1 MSREIPQVV
10 RAVVGLAATVIDDTL
25 QLPRTLPGL
34 PVRVIGLAMQA
45 TMKLQQHYSGL
56 VARGDEVFTGLRG
69 ESEPGLATFDED
81 MPEPAAGR
89 TSAFDRAP
97 GFDQPTSFDRA
108 SAPVTDEEIA
118 EEVAALIDDEVSGL
132 PADPA
137 PEEVVEALA
146 DISDEVA
153 AAGLD
158 LDRTEPGLSTEDAL
172 ETALLEADGAPDS
185 ALVDGGTGDTGT
197 VDTDEIA
204 ESPTTPPASL
214 LDADATEFDVHAS
227 AATDAPAPSDPGGSP
242 VGEVSGAPDVTTDVD
257 VLTPDGG
264 VATVEGT
271 VTDEGVA
278 APEAPTDGEAA
289 APQAPADEGAGATD
303 VTTDVDVLTPDGGVA
318 TVEGTVTDEG
328 VAAPEAPTDGEAAAP
343 QASAD
348 ETPGAPAQAD
358 EQDSGVDEALG
369 SEASDADTRPS
380 TEGAPAGDD
389 RDATGSGDEVV
400 TAAGAQ
406 VDDAIGTGED
416 TSAPAATDEG
426 TTDDVVATDESGTDV
441 AAATGVRT
449 DVDESGTPEDA
460 ADTTGAAAGSAPVD
474 GYDSFTVAQL
484 RGRLRGYQLATVADL
499 LAYEEATRAREPYL
513 RMLRNRLEKLERQA
527 VEESPLAPRGA

>member
-10 RAVVGLAATVIDDTL
+10 RAVIGLAATVLDDTR
-25 QLPRTLPGL
+25 QLPRTLPSL

-81 MPEPAAGR
+81 LAEQTPGR

-97 GFDQPTSFDRA
+97 GFDEPTSFDRA
-108 SAPVTDEEIA
+108 SAPVDDEEIA

-132 PADPA
+132 PAEPA

-146 DISDEVA
+146 DITDEVA

-158 LDRTEPGLSTEDAL
+158 VDRAEPGLTTEDAL

-185 ALVDGGTGDTGT
+185 ALVDGGSGDTGT

-204 ESPTTPPASL
+204 ESPTPPPASL
-214 LDADATEFDVHAS
+214 LDAEATEFDVHPS
-227 AATDAPAPSDPGGSP
+227 APTEAPAPSDPGGSP
-242 VGEVSGAPDVTTDVD
+242 VGEQAGAPDVTTEVD

-271 VTDEGVA
+271 VTDEGAA
-278 APEAPTDGEAA
+278 APETPTDETPAA
-289 APQAPADEGAGATD
+289 TEAPADD
-303 VTTDVDVLTPDGGVA
+303 
-318 TVEGTVTDEG
+318 
-328 VAAPEAPTDGEAAAP
+328 
-343 QASAD
+343 
-348 ETPGAPAQAD
+348 TPGAPAQAD
-358 EQDSGVDEALG
+358 RRDSGVDEALG

-380 TEGAPAGDD
+380 TEGAPAGADHE
-389 RDATGSGDEVV
+389 ATGRGDEVV

-406 VDDAIGTGED
+406 VDDELGGGED
-416 TSAPAATDEG
+416 TSASAVTDEAATNQA
-426 TTDDVVATDESGTDV
+426 TTDQATTGEVVATDEGGGDV

-449 DVDESGTPEDA
+449 DVDESGTTDEA
-460 ADTTGAAAGSAPVD
+460 EDTTGAAAAGTAPVD
-474 GYDSFTVAQL
+474 GYDSFTIAQL
-484 RGRLRGYQLATVADL
+484 RGRLRSYQLSTVADL
-499 LAYEEATRAREPYL
+499 VQYEEATRAREPYL

-527 VEESPLAPRGA
+527 VEDSPLAPRGV

>member
-1 MSREIPQVV
+1 MSREIQQVV
-10 RAVVGLAATVIDDTL
+10 RAVVGLAATVVDDTL

-45 TMKLQQHYSGL
+45 TMKVQQHYAGL

-69 ESEPGLATFDED
+69 EAEPGLATFDED
-81 MPEPAAGR
+81 LPEPTAGR

-97 GFDQPTSFDRA
+97 SGFDQPTSFDRA
-108 SAPVTDEEIA
+108 SVPVDDEAVA

-132 PADPA
+132 PAEPA

-146 DISDEVA
+146 DITDEVA

-158 LDRTEPGLSTEDAL
+158 LDRAEPGLSTEDAL
-172 ETALLEADGAPDS
+172 ESALLEADGAPDS
-185 ALVDGGTGDTGT
+185 ALVDGGTGDAGA

-214 LDADATEFDVHAS
+214 LDADATEFDVHRPAP
-227 AATDAPAPSDPGGSP
+227 TGAPAPSDPGGSP
-242 VGEVSGAPDVTTDVD
+242 VGEEAGAPDVAGEVD
-257 VLTPDGG
+257 VITPDGE

-278 APEAPTDGEAA
+278 APEAPAA
-289 APQAPADEGAGATD
+289 ET
-303 VTTDVDVLTPDGGVA
+303 
-318 TVEGTVTDEG
+318 
-328 VAAPEAPTDGEAAAP
+328 AAPEAPAEETPAPEAPAE
-343 QASAD
+343 

-358 EQDSGVDEALG
+358 RQGTGVDEALG

-380 TEGAPAGDD
+380 TEGTAAGDD
-389 RDATGSGDEVV
+389 RDATGSGEEVV
-400 TAAGAQ
+400 TAAGAA
-406 VDDAIGTGED
+406 VDDALGAGDEAAA
-416 TSAPAATDEG
+416 APAADSAAAPAADAVAAPAA
-426 TTDDVVATDESGTDV
+426 DDVVATDEGGTEV

-449 DVDESGTPEDA
+449 DVDESASADEA
-460 ADTTGAAAGSAPVD
+460 ADTAGATAAGAAPVE

-484 RGRLRGYQLATVADL
+484 RGRLRGYQLSTVADL
-499 LAYEEATRAREPYL
+499 VAYEEATRAREPYL

-527 VEESPLAPRGA
+527 VEGSPLAPRGA

>member
-1 MSREIPQVV
+1 MSREIPQAV
-10 RAVVGLAATVIDDTL
+10 RAAVGLAATVLDDAR
-25 QLPRTLPGL
+25 QLPHTLFAL

-45 TMKLQQHYSGL
+45 TMKVQQHYSGL

-69 ESEPGLATFDED
+69 ESEPGMATFDED
-81 MPEPAAGR
+81 LPEPSAGR

-97 GFDQPTSFDRA
+97 GFDQATPFDRA
-108 SAPVTDEEIA
+108 SVPVDDEEVA

-146 DISDEVA
+146 DITDEVA

-158 LDRTEPGLSTEDAL
+158 LDRAEPGLSTEDAL

-185 ALVDGGTGDTGT
+185 ALVDGGAADVGT

-214 LDADATEFDVHAS
+214 LDAEATEFDVAGAGGTS
-227 AATDAPAPSDPGGSP
+227 SDVTEAPAPSDPGGSP
-242 VGEVSGAPDVTTDVD
+242 VGEEAGSPDVGADAPASGTPDTDLLTGDAEAATDVAPDVATDVD

-271 VTDEGVA
+271 VTDEGIA
-278 APEAPTDGEAA
+278 APEAP
-289 APQAPADEGAGATD
+289 
-303 VTTDVDVLTPDGGVA
+303 
-318 TVEGTVTDEG
+318 
-328 VAAPEAPTDGEAAAP
+328 
-343 QASAD
+343 AD

-358 EQDSGVDEALG
+358 RQDTEVDEAVG
-369 SEASDADTRPS
+369 SGVSDADTRPS
-380 TEGAPAGDD
+380 TETTPAADD
-389 RDATGSGDEVV
+389 RDATGSGDGVV

-406 VDDAIGTGED
+406 VDDAIGAGD
-416 TSAPAATDEG
+416 DAATDTTATADVG
-426 TTDDVVATDESGTDV
+426 DTGADTTTTDVPATGTDDVVATDESGSDV

-449 DVDESGTPEDA
+449 DVDESATAEEEA
-460 ADTTGAAAGSAPVD
+460 ADTTGAQAAGTAPVE
-474 GYDSFTVAQL
+474 GYDGFTIAQL
-484 RGRLRGYQLATVADL
+484 RGRLRGYQLSTVQDL
-499 LAYEEATRAREPYL
+499 VAYEEATRAREPYL

-527 VEESPLAPRGA
+527 VEDSPLAPRGAG

>member
-10 RAVVGLAATVIDDTL
+10 RAVVGLAATVLDDAL
-25 QLPRTLPGL
+25 QLPRTLPSL

-45 TMKLQQHYSGL
+45 TMKVQQHYSGL

-81 MPEPAAGR
+81 MPESTAGR
-89 TSAFDRAP
+89 SSAFDRAA
-97 GFDQPTSFDRA
+97 GYDQPTSFDRA
-108 SAPVTDEEIA
+108 SVASDDEAIA
-118 EEVAALIDDEVSGL
+118 EDVATLIDDEVSGL

-137 PEEVVEALA
+137 PEEVIEALA

-158 LDRTEPGLSTEDAL
+158 LDRAESGLSTEDAL

-185 ALVDGGTGDTGT
+185 ALVDGGTGDAGA

-214 LDADATEFDVHAS
+214 LESEATEFDVHTS
-227 AATDAPAPSDPGGSP
+227 AATEAPAPSDPGGSP
-242 VGEVSGAPDVTTDVD
+242 VGEEAGAPDVATEVD

-278 APEAPTDGEAA
+278 APEAPAEEATGT
-289 APQAPADEGAGATD
+289 PA
-303 VTTDVDVLTPDGGVA
+303 
-318 TVEGTVTDEG
+318 
-328 VAAPEAPTDGEAAAP
+328 
-343 QASAD
+343 S
-348 ETPGAPAQAD
+348 
-358 EQDSGVDEALG
+358 
-369 SEASDADTRPS
+369 
-380 TEGAPAGDD
+380 DD

-400 TAAGAQ
+400 TAAGAAVDDALGAGEAPAASDLGGPSVGEQ
-406 VDDAIGTGED
+406 AGAPDVTTDDRDATGSGDEVVTAAGAAVDDAIGAGED
-416 TSAPAATDEG
+416 TTAPAGADEDTTAPAG
-426 TTDDVVATDESGTDV
+426 ADEDTTAPAGTDDVVATDEGGTPV

-449 DVDESGTPEDA
+449 DVDESVTPEEA
-460 ADTTGAAAGSAPVD
+460 ADTTGATAAGAAPVE
-474 GYDSFTVAQL
+474 GYDGFTIAQL
-484 RGRLRGYQLATVADL
+484 RGRLRGYQLSTVQDL
-499 LAYEEATRAREPYL
+499 VAYEEATRAREPFL

-527 VEESPLAPRGA
+527 VEDSPLAPRGV

>member
-1 MSREIPQVV
+1 MSREIPQVI
-10 RAVVGLAATVIDDTL
+10 RAMVGLAATVLDDTL
-25 QLPRTLPGL
+25 QLPRTLPSL

-81 MPEPAAGR
+81 LPQQTPGR

-108 SAPVTDEEIA
+108 SAPVDDEEVA

-132 PADPA
+132 PAEPA

-146 DISDEVA
+146 DITDEVA
-153 AAGLD
+153 AAGLEI
-158 LDRTEPGLSTEDAL
+158 DRAEAGLTTEDAL

-185 ALVDGGTGDTGT
+185 ALVDGGSGEVGV
-197 VDTDEIA
+197 VDSDEIA
-204 ESPTTPPASL
+204 ESPTPAPASL
-214 LDADATEFDVHAS
+214 LEAEATEFDVHPS
-227 AATDAPAPSDPGGSP
+227 APTEAPAPSDPGGSP
-242 VGEVSGAPDVTTDVD
+242 VGEEGGAPDVTTEID

-278 APEAPTDGEAA
+278 AAEAPAEET
-289 APQAPADEGAGATD
+289 AGASAEE
-303 VTTDVDVLTPDGGVA
+303 TT
-318 TVEGTVTDEG
+318 
-328 VAAPEAPTDGEAAAP
+328 
-343 QASAD
+343 
-348 ETPGAPAQAD
+348 GAPAQAD
-358 EQDSGVDEALG
+358 RQDTGVDEALG

-380 TEGAPAGDD
+380 TEAAPAGDD
-389 RDATGSGDEVV
+389 HEATGSGDEVV

-406 VDDAIGTGED
+406 VDDELGGGED
-416 TSAPAATDEG
+416 VSAPAATDETG
-426 TTDDVVATDESGTDV
+426 TTGAGIGEVVATDESGTDV

-449 DVDESGTPEDA
+449 DVEESATADEAG
-460 ADTTGAAAGSAPVD
+460 DTTGAPAAGTAPVE
-474 GYDSFTVAQL
+474 GYDGLTIAQL
-484 RGRLRGYQLATVADL
+484 RGRLRGYQLSTVADL
-499 LAYEEATRAREPYL
+499 VAYEEATRAREPYL

-527 VEESPLAPRGA
+527 VEDSPLAPRGV

>member
-10 RAVVGLAATVIDDTL
+10 RAVIGLAATVLDDTR
-25 QLPRTLPGL
+25 QLPRTLPSL

-81 MPEPAAGR
+81 LAEQTPGR

-97 GFDQPTSFDRA
+97 GFDEPTSFDRA
-108 SAPVTDEEIA
+108 SAPVDDEEIA

-132 PADPA
+132 PAEPA

-146 DISDEVA
+146 DITDEVA

-158 LDRTEPGLSTEDAL
+158 VNRAEPGLTTEDAL

-185 ALVDGGTGDTGT
+185 ALVDGGSGDTGT

-204 ESPTTPPASL
+204 ESPTPPPASL
-214 LDADATEFDVHAS
+214 LDAEATEFDVHPS
-227 AATDAPAPSDPGGSP
+227 APTEAPAPSDPGGSP
-242 VGEVSGAPDVTTDVD
+242 VGEQAGAPDVTTEVD

-278 APEAPTDGEAA
+278 APETPTDETPAA
-289 APQAPADEGAGATD
+289 TGAPADD
-303 VTTDVDVLTPDGGVA
+303 
-318 TVEGTVTDEG
+318 
-328 VAAPEAPTDGEAAAP
+328 
-343 QASAD
+343 
-348 ETPGAPAQAD
+348 TPGAPAQAD
-358 EQDSGVDEALG
+358 RQDTGVDEALG

-380 TEGAPAGDD
+380 TEGAPAGADHE
-389 RDATGSGDEVV
+389 ATGRGDEVV

-406 VDDAIGTGED
+406 VDDELGGGED
-416 TSAPAATDEG
+416 TSASAVTDEAATDQA
-426 TTDDVVATDESGTDV
+426 TTDEVVATDEGGGDV

-449 DVDESGTPEDA
+449 DVDESVTADEA
-460 ADTTGAAAGSAPVD
+460 EDTTGAAAAGTAPVE
-474 GYDSFTVAQL
+474 GYDSFTIAQL
-484 RGRLRGYQLATVADL
+484 RGRLRGYQLATVQDL
-499 LAYEEATRAREPYL
+499 LAYEEATGARDPYL
-513 RMLRNRLEKLERQA
+513 RMLRNRLEKLEQQA
-527 VEESPLAPRGA
+527 VESSPLAPRGA

>member
-10 RAVVGLAATVIDDTL
+10 RAVVGLAATVLDDAL
-25 QLPRTLPGL
+25 YLPRALPTL

-45 TMKLQQHYSGL
+45 TMKVQQHYSGL

-81 MPEPAAGR
+81 LPEQTPGR

-97 GFDQPTSFDRA
+97 GFDEPTSFDRA
-108 SAPVTDEEIA
+108 SAPVDDEEIA

-132 PADPA
+132 PDEPA

-146 DISDEVA
+146 DITDEVA

-158 LDRTEPGLSTEDAL
+158 VDRAEPGLTTEDAL

-185 ALVDGGTGDTGT
+185 ALVDGGSGDTGT

-214 LDADATEFDVHAS
+214 LEAEATEFDVRPS
-227 AATDAPAPSDPGGSP
+227 APTEAPAPSDPGGSP
-242 VGEVSGAPDVTTDVD
+242 VGEAAGAPDVTTEVD

-278 APEAPTDGEAA
+278 APEAPAEDT
-289 APQAPADEGAGATD
+289 
-303 VTTDVDVLTPDGGVA
+303 
-318 TVEGTVTDEG
+318 
-328 VAAPEAPTDGEAAAP
+328 AAPEAPTDQAPTPTEAP
-343 QASAD
+343 AD
-348 ETPGAPAQAD
+348 DTPGAPAQAD
-358 EQDSGVDEALG
+358 RQDTGVDEALG
-369 SEASDADTRPS
+369 SEVSDADTRPS
-380 TEGAPAGDD
+380 TEGAPAGADHE
-389 RDATGSGDEVV
+389 ATGRGDEVV

-406 VDDAIGTGED
+406 VDDQVGGGED
-416 TSAPAATDEG
+416 TSAPAPTDEA
-426 TTDDVVATDESGTDV
+426 TTDQATTDQATEEVVATDEGGGEV
-441 AAATGVRT
+441 AAATGDRT
-449 DVDESGTPEDA
+449 DVDESATTGQGE
-460 ADTTGAAAGSAPVD
+460 DTTGAAAARTAPIE
-474 GYDSFTVAQL
+474 GYDTFTIAQL

-499 LAYEEATRAREPYL
+499 VAYEEATRGREPYL

-527 VEESPLAPRGA
+527 VEDSPLAPRGV

>member
-10 RAVVGLAATVIDDTL
+10 RAVIGLAATVLDDTR
-25 QLPRTLPGL
+25 QLPRTLPSL

-81 MPEPAAGR
+81 LAEQTPGR

-97 GFDQPTSFDRA
+97 GFDEPTSFDRA
-108 SAPVTDEEIA
+108 SAPVDDEEIA

-132 PADPA
+132 PAEPA
-137 PEEVVEALA
+137 PEEVIEALA
-146 DISDEVA
+146 DITDEVA

-158 LDRTEPGLSTEDAL
+158 VDRAEPGLTTEDAL

-185 ALVDGGTGDTGT
+185 ALVDGGSGDTGT

-204 ESPTTPPASL
+204 ESPTPPPASL
-214 LDADATEFDVHAS
+214 LDAEATEFDVHPS
-227 AATDAPAPSDPGGSP
+227 APTEAPAPSDPGGSP
-242 VGEVSGAPDVTTDVD
+242 VGEQAGAPDVTTEVD

-278 APEAPTDGEAA
+278 APETPTEGAA
-289 APQAPADEGAGATD
+289 APETPTDETPAATEAPADD
-303 VTTDVDVLTPDGGVA
+303 
-318 TVEGTVTDEG
+318 
-328 VAAPEAPTDGEAAAP
+328 
-343 QASAD
+343 
-348 ETPGAPAQAD
+348 TPGAPAQAD
-358 EQDSGVDEALG
+358 RRDSGVDEALG

-380 TEGAPAGDD
+380 TEGAPAGADHE
-389 RDATGSGDEVV
+389 ATGRGDEVV

-406 VDDAIGTGED
+406 VDDELGGGED
-416 TSAPAATDEG
+416 TSASAVTDEAATNQA
-426 TTDDVVATDESGTDV
+426 TTDQATTGEVVATDEGGGDV

-449 DVDESGTPEDA
+449 DVDESGTNDEA
-460 ADTTGAAAGSAPVD
+460 EDTTGAAAAGTAPVD
-474 GYDSFTVAQL
+474 GYDSFTIAQL
-484 RGRLRGYQLATVADL
+484 RGRLRSYQLSTVADL
-499 LAYEEATRAREPYL
+499 VQYEEATRAREPYL

-527 VEESPLAPRGA
+527 VEDSPLAPRGV

>member
-10 RAVVGLAATVIDDTL
+10 RAVIGLAATVLDDTR
-25 QLPRTLPGL
+25 QLPRTLPSL

-81 MPEPAAGR
+81 LAEQTPGR

-97 GFDQPTSFDRA
+97 GFDEPTSFDRA
-108 SAPVTDEEIA
+108 SAPVDDEEIA

-132 PADPA
+132 PAEPA
-137 PEEVVEALA
+137 PEEVIEALA
-146 DISDEVA
+146 DITDEVA

-158 LDRTEPGLSTEDAL
+158 VDRAEPGLTTEDAL

-185 ALVDGGTGDTGT
+185 ALVDGGSGDVGV
-197 VDTDEIA
+197 VDSDEIA
-204 ESPTTPPASL
+204 ESPTPPPASL
-214 LDADATEFDVHAS
+214 LEAEATEFDVHPS
-227 AATDAPAPSDPGGSP
+227 APAEAPVPSDPGGSP
-242 VGEVSGAPDVTTDVD
+242 VGEEGGAPDVTTEVD

-278 APEAPTDGEAA
+278 AAEAPAEETTG
-289 APQAPADEGAGATD
+289 APAE
-303 VTTDVDVLTPDGGVA
+303 
-318 TVEGTVTDEG
+318 
-328 VAAPEAPTDGEAAAP
+328 EA
-343 QASAD
+343 
-348 ETPGAPAQAD
+348 PGAPAQAD
-358 EQDSGVDEALG
+358 RQGTGVDEALG
-369 SEASDADTRPS
+369 SGASDADTRPS
-380 TEGAPAGDD
+380 TEAAPAADD
-389 RDATGSGDEVV
+389 HEATGRGDEVV

-406 VDDAIGTGED
+406 VDDQLGAGED
-416 TSAPAATDEG
+416 TSTPAATDETG
-426 TTDDVVATDESGTDV
+426 TTETGTDEVVATDESGTDV

-449 DVDESGTPEDA
+449 DVDESGTVEESVTADEA
-460 ADTTGAAAGSAPVD
+460 GDTTGAAAAGAAPVE
-474 GYDSFTVAQL
+474 GYDGFTIAQL
-484 RGRLRGYQLATVADL
+484 RGRLRGYQLSTVADL
-499 LAYEEATRAREPYL
+499 VAYEEATRAREPYL

-527 VEESPLAPRGA
+527 VEDSPLAPRGV

>member
-10 RAVVGLAATVIDDTL
+10 RAVVGLAATVLDDTL
-25 QLPRTLPGL
+25 KLPRTLPSL

-81 MPEPAAGR
+81 LPQQTPGR

-97 GFDQPTSFDRA
+97 GFDEPTSFDRA
-108 SAPVTDEEIA
+108 SAPVDDEEIA

-132 PADPA
+132 PAEPA

-146 DISDEVA
+146 DITDEVA
-153 AAGLD
+153 AAGLEV
-158 LDRTEPGLSTEDAL
+158 DRAEPGLTTEDAL

-185 ALVDGGTGDTGT
+185 ALVDGGSGDVGV
-197 VDTDEIA
+197 VDSDEIA
-204 ESPTTPPASL
+204 ESPTPPPASL
-214 LDADATEFDVHAS
+214 LEAEATEFDVHPSAS
-227 AATDAPAPSDPGGSP
+227 AEAPVPSDPGGSP
-242 VGEVSGAPDVTTDVD
+242 VGEEGGAPDVTTEVD

-278 APEAPTDGEAA
+278 AAEAPAEETTG
-289 APQAPADEGAGATD
+289 APAE
-303 VTTDVDVLTPDGGVA
+303 
-318 TVEGTVTDEG
+318 
-328 VAAPEAPTDGEAAAP
+328 EA
-343 QASAD
+343 
-348 ETPGAPAQAD
+348 PGAPAQAD
-358 EQDSGVDEALG
+358 RQGTGVDEALG
-369 SEASDADTRPS
+369 SGASDADTRPS
-380 TEGAPAGDD
+380 TEAAPAADD
-389 RDATGSGDEVV
+389 HEATGRGDEVV

-406 VDDAIGTGED
+406 VDDQLGAGED
-416 TSAPAATDEG
+416 TSTPAATDEIG
-426 TTDDVVATDESGTDV
+426 TTETGTDEVVATDESGTDV

-449 DVDESGTPEDA
+449 DVDESGTVEESGTADEA
-460 ADTTGAAAGSAPVD
+460 RDTTGAAAAGAAPVE
-474 GYDSFTVAQL
+474 GYDGFTIAQL
-484 RGRLRGYQLATVADL
+484 RGRLRGYQLSTVADL
-499 LAYEEATRAREPYL
+499 VAYEEATRAREPYL

-527 VEESPLAPRGA
+527 VEDSPLAPRGV

>member
-108 SAPVTDEEIA
+108 AAPVADDEEIA

-185 ALVDGGTGDTGT
+185 ALVDGGTGDTAT

-214 LDADATEFDVHAS
+214 LDADATEFDVHGS

-278 APEAPTDGEAA
+278 APEAPTDGGAA
-289 APQAPADEGAGATD
+289 APQAPTEEGAGA
-303 VTTDVDVLTPDGGVA
+303 PG
-318 TVEGTVTDEG
+318 
-328 VAAPEAPTDGEAAAP
+328 
-343 QASAD
+343 ASAD

-358 EQDSGVDEALG
+358 EQDTGVDEALG

-380 TEGAPAGDD
+380 TEGTPAGDD

-416 TSAPAATDEG
+416 TSAPTATDDVGTTDQGATEGGTTDEG
-426 TTDDVVATDESGTDV
+426 GTADVVATDEGGTAV

-449 DVDESGTPEDA
+449 DVDESGTAEDA
-460 ADTTGAAAGSAPVD
+460 ADTTGAAAAGSAPVE

-499 LAYEEATRAREPYL
+499 VAYEEATRAREPYL

-527 VEESPLAPRGA
+527 VEDSPLAPRGA

>member
-69 ESEPGLATFDED
+69 EAEPGLATFDED
-81 MPEPAAGR
+81 LPAPTPGR

-108 SAPVTDEEIA
+108 PAPVDDEEVA
-118 EEVAALIDDEVSGL
+118 EEVAALIDDELSGL

-146 DISDEVA
+146 DISVEVA
-153 AAGLD
+153 EAD
-158 LDRTEPGLSTEDAL
+158 LVVDRPELGLSTEDAL

-185 ALVDGGTGDTGT
+185 ALVDGGTGDVGT
-197 VDTDEIA
+197 VDSDEIA

-214 LDADATEFDVHAS
+214 LEAEATEFDVHPS
-227 AATDAPAPSDPGGSP
+227 AATEAPAPSDPGGSP
-242 VGEVSGAPDVTTDVD
+242 VGEEGGAPDVTTEVD
-257 VLTPDGG
+257 VLTSDGG

-278 APEAPTDGEAA
+278 APEAPAEEVPAA
-289 APQAPADEGAGATD
+289 SGD
-303 VTTDVDVLTPDGGVA
+303 
-318 TVEGTVTDEG
+318 
-328 VAAPEAPTDGEAAAP
+328 EAPDT
-343 QASAD
+343 
-348 ETPGAPAQAD
+348 PAQAD
-358 EQDSGVDEALG
+358 RQDTGVDEALG

-380 TEGAPAGDD
+380 TEAAPAGDD
-389 RDATGSGDEVV
+389 HEATGRGDEVV
-400 TAAGAQ
+400 TAAGVQ
-406 VDDAIGTGED
+406 VDDELGEGED
-416 TSAPAATDEG
+416 TSAAAATDVTTTTDTAAATDTATATDTAAATDTAGPADEAVATDEG
-426 TTDDVVATDESGTDV
+426 GTDV
-441 AAATGVRT
+441 AAATG
-449 DVDESGTPEDA
+449 A
-460 ADTTGAAAGSAPVD
+460 APVA
-474 GYDSFTVAQL
+474 GYDSFTIAQL

-499 LAYEEATRAREPYL
+499 VAYEEATRAREPYL

-527 VEESPLAPRGA
+527 VEDSPLAPRGA

>member
-45 TMKLQQHYSGL
+45 TMKVQQHYAGL

-69 ESEPGLATFDED
+69 EAEPGLATFDED
-81 MPEPAAGR
+81 LPEPAAGR

-97 GFDQPTSFDRA
+97 AGFDQPTSFDRA
-108 SAPVTDEEIA
+108 SAPVDDEEVA

-132 PADPA
+132 PAEPA

-146 DISDEVA
+146 DITDEVA

-158 LDRTEPGLSTEDAL
+158 LDRAEPGLSTEDAL
-172 ETALLEADGAPDS
+172 ESALLEADGAPDS
-185 ALVDGGTGDTGT
+185 ALVDGGTGDTGV

-214 LDADATEFDVHAS
+214 LDADATEFDVHPS
-227 AATDAPAPSDPGGSP
+227 ATAEAPAPSDPGGSP
-242 VGEVSGAPDVTTDVD
+242 VGEAAGAPDVAGEVD
-257 VLTPDGG
+257 VITPDGE

-278 APEAPTDGEAA
+278 APEAPAE
-289 APQAPADEGAGATD
+289 
-303 VTTDVDVLTPDGGVA
+303 
-318 TVEGTVTDEG
+318 
-328 VAAPEAPTDGEAAAP
+328 
-343 QASAD
+343 

-358 EQDSGVDEALG
+358 RQGTRVDEALG
-369 SEASDADTRPS
+369 TEASEADTRPS
-380 TEGAPAGDD
+380 TEGTAAGDD
-389 RDATGSGDEVV
+389 RDATGRGEEVV
-400 TAAGAQ
+400 TASGAA
-406 VDDAIGTGED
+406 VDDALGAGDAAATPEAGTVA
-416 TSAPAATDEG
+416 APAADAVAAPAA
-426 TTDDVVATDESGTDV
+426 DAVVATDEGGTEV

-449 DVDESGTPEDA
+449 DVDESASADEA
-460 ADTTGAAAGSAPVD
+460 ADTTGAAAAGAAPVE
-474 GYDSFTVAQL
+474 GYDNFTIAQL
-484 RGRLRGYQLATVADL
+484 RGRLRGYQLSTVADL
-499 LAYEEATRAREPYL
+499 VAYEEATRAREPYL

-527 VEESPLAPRGA
+527 VEDSPLAPRGA

>member
-1 MSREIPQVV
+1 MSREIPQAV
-10 RAVVGLAATVIDDTL
+10 RAAVGLAATVIDDAR
-25 QLPRTLPGL
+25 QLPHTLVAL

-45 TMKLQQHYSGL
+45 TMKVQQHYSGL

-69 ESEPGLATFDED
+69 EAEPGLATFDED
-81 MPEPAAGR
+81 LPEPGAGR

-97 GFDQPTSFDRA
+97 GFDRETPFDRA
-108 SAPVTDEEIA
+108 TVAVDDEEID
-118 EEVAALIDDEVSGL
+118 EEAAALIDDEVSGL

-158 LDRTEPGLSTEDAL
+158 LDRAEPGLSTEDAL

-204 ESPTTPPASL
+204 ESPTTPPPSL
-214 LDADATEFDVHAS
+214 LDAEATEFDVHPS
-227 AATDAPAPSDPGGSP
+227 APVPSDPGGSP
-242 VGEVSGAPDVTTDVD
+242 VGEEAGAPDVTTEVD

-278 APEAPTDGEAA
+278 APEA
-289 APQAPADEGAGATD
+289 ATEE
-303 VTTDVDVLTPDGGVA
+303 P
-318 TVEGTVTDEG
+318 
-328 VAAPEAPTDGEAAAP
+328 
-343 QASAD
+343 S
-348 ETPGAPAQAD
+348 GAPAAD
-358 EQDSGVDEALG
+358 
-369 SEASDADTRPS
+369 DT
-380 TEGAPAGDD
+380 
-389 RDATGSGDEVV
+389 DATGSGDEVV
-400 TAAGAQ
+400 TAAGAA
-406 VDDAIGTGED
+406 VDDALGTGED
-416 TSAPAATDEG
+416 TSAPTATDDAVATDEG
-426 TTDDVVATDESGTDV
+426 GTEVAAATGEQPSTAPAADDTDATGTGDEVVTAAGAAVDDALGAGEDTSAPVTADDTSTADGNGTDV

-449 DVDESGTPEDA
+449 DVDESPTADEA
-460 ADTTGAAAGSAPVD
+460 ADTTGAGAAGAAPVQ
-474 GYDSFTVAQL
+474 GYDGFTIAQL
-484 RGRLRGYQLATVADL
+484 RGRLRGYQLSTVQDL
-499 LAYEEATRAREPYL
+499 VAYEEATRGREPYL

-527 VEESPLAPRGA
+527 VEDSPLAPRGA

>member
-34 PVRVIGLAMQA
+34 PVRVLGLAMQA

-108 SAPVTDEEIA
+108 SAPVADDEELA

-132 PADPA
+132 PAEPA

-158 LDRTEPGLSTEDAL
+158 RAEPGLSTEDAL

-214 LDADATEFDVHAS
+214 LDADATEFDVHGS
-227 AATDAPAPSDPGGSP
+227 AVTDAPAPSDPGGSP
-242 VGEVSGAPDVTTDVD
+242 VGEVSGAPDVATEVD

-278 APEAPTDGEAA
+278 APEAPTDEEAA
-289 APQAPADEGAGATD
+289 APQATTDEGAGA
-303 VTTDVDVLTPDGGVA
+303 PG
-318 TVEGTVTDEG
+318 
-328 VAAPEAPTDGEAAAP
+328 
-343 QASAD
+343 ASTD

-358 EQDSGVDEALG
+358 EQGTGVDEALG
-369 SEASDADTRPS
+369 SEASDADTRPA
-380 TEGAPAGDD
+380 TEGTPAGDD

-406 VDDAIGTGED
+406 VDDAIGAGED
-416 TSAPAATDEG
+416 TSAPAATDDAGTADEG
-426 TTDDVVATDESGTDV
+426 STDVVATDEGGTDV

-449 DVDESGTPEDA
+449 DVDESGTAEDA
-460 ADTTGAAAGSAPVD
+460 ADTTGAAAAGSAPVA
-474 GYDSFTVAQL
+474 GYDGFTVAQL

-499 LAYEEATRAREPYL
+499 VAYEEATRARDPYL

-527 VEESPLAPRGA
+527 VEDSPLAPRGA

>member
-1 MSREIPQVV
+1 MSREIPQLV
-10 RAVVGLAATVIDDTL
+10 RALVGLAATVIDDTL
-25 QLPRTLPGL
+25 QLPRALPSL

-45 TMKLQQHYSGL
+45 TMKVQQHYSGL

-69 ESEPGLATFDED
+69 DAEPGMATFDED
-81 MPEPAAGR
+81 LPEPTPGR

-97 GFDQPTSFDRA
+97 GFDQATSFDRA
-108 SAPVTDEEIA
+108 AAPAEDDEVA

-158 LDRTEPGLSTEDAL
+158 LDRATSGLTTEDAL

-185 ALVDGGTGDTGT
+185 ALVDGGTGDAGT
-197 VDTDEIA
+197 VDSDEIA

-214 LDADATEFDVHAS
+214 LEAEATEFDVHPSGTAE
-227 AATDAPAPSDPGGSP
+227 APAPSDPGGSP
-242 VGEVSGAPDVTTDVD
+242 VGEAHGAPDVTSEVD

-278 APEAPTDGEAA
+278 APEAPAEE
-289 APQAPADEGAGATD
+289 APAAT
-303 VTTDVDVLTPDGGVA
+303 A
-318 TVEGTVTDEG
+318 E
-328 VAAPEAPTDGEAAAP
+328 
-343 QASAD
+343 
-348 ETPGAPAQAD
+348 ETPGAPARAD
-358 EQDSGVDEALG
+358 RQDTGVDEAAG
-369 SEASDADTRPS
+369 SGVSDADTRPA
-380 TEGAPAGDD
+380 TDGTPAGDD
-389 RDATGSGDEVV
+389 HDATGRGDEVV

-406 VDDAIGTGED
+406 VDDDLGAGED
-416 TSAPAATDEG
+416 TSAPAATEEADATGDAAATDE
-426 TTDDVVATDESGTDV
+426 VVATDEGGTEV

-449 DVDESGTPEDA
+449 DVDESTSADEA
-460 ADTTGAAAGSAPVD
+460 ADTTGAAAAGAAPVE
-474 GYDSFTVAQL
+474 GYDSFTIAQL
-484 RGRLRGYQLATVADL
+484 RGRLRGYAASTVEEL

-527 VEESPLAPRGA
+527 VEDSPLAPRGA

>member
-10 RAVVGLAATVIDDTL
+10 RALVGLAATVIDDTL
-25 QLPRTLPGL
+25 QLPRALPSL

-45 TMKLQQHYSGL
+45 TMKVQQHYSGL

-69 ESEPGLATFDED
+69 DDEPGMATFDED
-81 MPEPAAGR
+81 LPEPTPGR
-89 TSAFDRAP
+89 TSAFDRTP
-97 GFDQPTSFDRA
+97 GFDQATSFDRA
-108 SAPVTDEEIA
+108 AAPAEDEEVA

-132 PADPA
+132 PAEPA

-153 AAGLD
+153 AAGLE
-158 LDRTEPGLSTEDAL
+158 LDRVESGLTTEDAL

-185 ALVDGGTGDTGT
+185 ALVDGGTGGVGT

-214 LDADATEFDVHAS
+214 LEAEATEFDVHPS
-227 AATDAPAPSDPGGSP
+227 AGAQAQAPAASDPGGSP
-242 VGEVSGAPDVTTDVD
+242 VGEEHGAPDVTAEVD

-278 APEAPTDGEAA
+278 APEAPADEAPA
-289 APQAPADEGAGATD
+289 APAE
-303 VTTDVDVLTPDGGVA
+303 
-318 TVEGTVTDEG
+318 
-328 VAAPEAPTDGEAAAP
+328 
-343 QASAD
+343 

-358 EQDSGVDEALG
+358 RQDTGVDEAAG
-369 SEASDADTRPS
+369 SGVSDADTRPAGD
-380 TEGAPAGDD
+380 GAPAGDD
-389 RDATGSGDEVV
+389 HDATGSGAEVV

-406 VDDAIGTGED
+406 VDDDLGAGED
-416 TSAPAATDEG
+416 TSAPAVTDAATATDE
-426 TTDDVVATDESGTDV
+426 VVATDEGGTEV

-449 DVDESGTPEDA
+449 DVDESATADEA
-460 ADTTGAAAGSAPVD
+460 ADTTGAAAAGAAPVE
-474 GYDSFTVAQL
+474 GYDGFTIAQL
-484 RGRLRGYQLATVADL
+484 RGRLRGYQLSSVADL
-499 LAYEEATRAREPYL
+499 VGYEEATRAREPYL

-527 VEESPLAPRGA
+527 VEDSPLAPRGA

>member
-10 RAVVGLAATVIDDTL
+10 RAVIGLAATVLDDTR
-25 QLPRTLPGL
+25 QLPRTLPSL

-81 MPEPAAGR
+81 LAEQTPGR

-97 GFDQPTSFDRA
+97 GFDEPTSFDRA
-108 SAPVTDEEIA
+108 SAPVDDEEIA

-132 PADPA
+132 PAEPA
-137 PEEVVEALA
+137 PEEVIEALA
-146 DISDEVA
+146 DITDEVA

-158 LDRTEPGLSTEDAL
+158 VDRAEPGLTTEDAL

-185 ALVDGGTGDTGT
+185 ALVDGGSGDTGT

-204 ESPTTPPASL
+204 ESPTPPPASL
-214 LDADATEFDVHAS
+214 LDAEATEFDVHPS
-227 AATDAPAPSDPGGSP
+227 APTEAPAPSDPGGSP
-242 VGEVSGAPDVTTDVD
+242 VGEQAGAPDVTTEVD

-271 VTDEGVA
+271 VTDEGAA
-278 APEAPTDGEAA
+278 APETPTDETPAA
-289 APQAPADEGAGATD
+289 TEAPADD
-303 VTTDVDVLTPDGGVA
+303 
-318 TVEGTVTDEG
+318 
-328 VAAPEAPTDGEAAAP
+328 
-343 QASAD
+343 
-348 ETPGAPAQAD
+348 TPGAPAQAD
-358 EQDSGVDEALG
+358 RRDSGVDEALG

-380 TEGAPAGDD
+380 TEGAPAGADHE
-389 RDATGSGDEVV
+389 ATGRGDEVV

-406 VDDAIGTGED
+406 VDDELGGGED
-416 TSAPAATDEG
+416 TSASAVTDEAATNQA
-426 TTDDVVATDESGTDV
+426 TTDQATTGEVVATDEGGGDV

-449 DVDESGTPEDA
+449 DVDESGTTDEA
-460 ADTTGAAAGSAPVD
+460 EDTTGAAAAGTAPVD
-474 GYDSFTVAQL
+474 GYDSFTIAQL
-484 RGRLRGYQLATVADL
+484 RGRLRSYQLSTVADL
-499 LAYEEATRAREPYL
+499 VQYEEATRAREPYL

-527 VEESPLAPRGA
+527 VEDSPLAPRGV

>member
-10 RAVVGLAATVIDDTL
+10 RAVVGLAATVLDDAL
-25 QLPRTLPGL
+25 YLPRALPSL

-45 TMKLQQHYSGL
+45 TMKVQQHYSGL

-81 MPEPAAGR
+81 LPEQTPGR
-89 TSAFDRAP
+89 TSAFDRTP
-97 GFDQPTSFDRA
+97 GFAEPTSFDRA
-108 SAPVTDEEIA
+108 SAPVDDEEIA

-132 PADPA
+132 PAEPA

-158 LDRTEPGLSTEDAL
+158 VDRAEPGLTTEDAL

-185 ALVDGGTGDTGT
+185 VLVDGGSGGTGT

-214 LDADATEFDVHAS
+214 LDAEATEFDVHPS
-227 AATDAPAPSDPGGSP
+227 APTEAPAPSDPGGSP
-242 VGEVSGAPDVTTDVD
+242 VGEAAGAPDVATEVD

-278 APEAPTDGEAA
+278 APEAPTESTA
-289 APQAPADEGAGATD
+289 APETTTAT
-303 VTTDVDVLTPDGGVA
+303 
-318 TVEGTVTDEG
+318 
-328 VAAPEAPTDGEAAAP
+328 EAPTDQRPAATEAP
-343 QASAD
+343 TD
-348 ETPGAPAQAD
+348 DTPGAPAQAGR
-358 EQDSGVDEALG
+358 QDTGVDEALG
-369 SEASDADTRPS
+369 SEVSDADTRPS
-380 TEGAPAGDD
+380 TEGAPAGADHE
-389 RDATGSGDEVV
+389 ATGRGDEVV

-406 VDDAIGTGED
+406 VDDEIGGGED
-416 TSAPAATDEG
+416 TSASAVTDEAATDEAA
-426 TTDDVVATDESGTDV
+426 TDQADTDEVVATDEGGGEV

-449 DVDESGTPEDA
+449 DVDESATADEA
-460 ADTTGAAAGSAPVD
+460 EDTTGAAAAGTAPVE
-474 GYDSFTVAQL
+474 GYDNFTIAQL

-499 LAYEEATRAREPYL
+499 VAYEEATRAREPYL

-527 VEESPLAPRGA
+527 VEDSPLAPRGA

>member
-10 RAVVGLAATVIDDTL
+10 RAVVGLAATVLDDTL
-25 QLPRTLPGL
+25 QLPRTLPSL

-81 MPEPAAGR
+81 LPQQTPGR

-108 SAPVTDEEIA
+108 SVPVDDEEVA

-132 PADPA
+132 PDEPA

-146 DISDEVA
+146 DITDEVA
-153 AAGLD
+153 AAGLEI
-158 LDRTEPGLSTEDAL
+158 DRAEAGLTTEDAL

-185 ALVDGGTGDTGT
+185 ALVDGGSGEVGV
-197 VDTDEIA
+197 VDSDEIA
-204 ESPTTPPASL
+204 ESPTPPPASL
-214 LDADATEFDVHAS
+214 LEAEATEFDVHPS
-227 AATDAPAPSDPGGSP
+227 ATAEAPVPSDPGGSP
-242 VGEVSGAPDVTTDVD
+242 VGEEGGAPDVTTEVD

-264 VATVEGT
+264 VSTVEGT

-278 APEAPTDGEAA
+278 APEAPAEETAGAPTEETAA
-289 APQAPADEGAGATD
+289 APAE
-303 VTTDVDVLTPDGGVA
+303 
-318 TVEGTVTDEG
+318 
-328 VAAPEAPTDGEAAAP
+328 
-343 QASAD
+343 

-358 EQDSGVDEALG
+358 RQDTGVDEALG

-380 TEGAPAGDD
+380 TEAAPAGDD
-389 RDATGSGDEVV
+389 HEATGSGDEVV

-406 VDDAIGTGED
+406 VDDELGGGED
-416 TSAPAATDEG
+416 VSAPAATDETG
-426 TTDDVVATDESGTDV
+426 TTEADTGEVVATDESGTDV

-449 DVDESGTPEDA
+449 DVEESATADEAG
-460 ADTTGAAAGSAPVD
+460 DTTGAPAAGTAPVE
-474 GYDSFTVAQL
+474 GYDGFTIAQL
-484 RGRLRGYQLATVADL
+484 RGRLRGYQLSTVADL
-499 LAYEEATRAREPYL
+499 VAYEEATRAREPYL

-527 VEESPLAPRGA
+527 VEDSPLAPRGV

>member
-10 RAVVGLAATVIDDTL
+10 RAVIGLAATVLDDTR
-25 QLPRTLPGL
+25 QLPRTLPSL

-81 MPEPAAGR
+81 LAEQTPGR

-97 GFDQPTSFDRA
+97 GFDEPTSFDRA
-108 SAPVTDEEIA
+108 SAPVDDEEIA

-132 PADPA
+132 PAEPA
-137 PEEVVEALA
+137 PEEVIEALA
-146 DISDEVA
+146 DITDEVA

-158 LDRTEPGLSTEDAL
+158 VDRAEPGLTTEDAL

-185 ALVDGGTGDTGT
+185 ALVDGGSGDTGT

-204 ESPTTPPASL
+204 ESPTPPPASL
-214 LDADATEFDVHAS
+214 LDAEATEFDVHPS
-227 AATDAPAPSDPGGSP
+227 APTEAPAPSDPGGSP
-242 VGEVSGAPDVTTDVD
+242 VGEQAGAPDVTTEVD

-264 VATVEGT
+264 VVTVEGT

-278 APEAPTDGEAA
+278 APETPTDETAA
-289 APQAPADEGAGATD
+289 ATEAPADD
-303 VTTDVDVLTPDGGVA
+303 
-318 TVEGTVTDEG
+318 
-328 VAAPEAPTDGEAAAP
+328 
-343 QASAD
+343 
-348 ETPGAPAQAD
+348 TPGAPAQAD
-358 EQDSGVDEALG
+358 RRDTGVDEALG

-380 TEGAPAGDD
+380 TEGAPAGADHE
-389 RDATGSGDEVV
+389 ATGRGDEVV

-406 VDDAIGTGED
+406 VDDELGGGED
-416 TSAPAATDEG
+416 TSASAVTDEAATNQA
-426 TTDDVVATDESGTDV
+426 TTDQATTGEVVATDEGGGDV

-449 DVDESGTPEDA
+449 DVDESGTTDEA
-460 ADTTGAAAGSAPVD
+460 EDTTGAAAAGTAPVD
-474 GYDSFTVAQL
+474 GYDSFTIAQL
-484 RGRLRGYQLATVADL
+484 RGRLRSYQLSTVADL
-499 LAYEEATRAREPYL
+499 VQYEEATRAREPYL
-513 RMLRNRLEKLERQA
+513 RMLRNRLEKLEEQA
-527 VEESPLAPRGA
+527 VESSPLAPRGA